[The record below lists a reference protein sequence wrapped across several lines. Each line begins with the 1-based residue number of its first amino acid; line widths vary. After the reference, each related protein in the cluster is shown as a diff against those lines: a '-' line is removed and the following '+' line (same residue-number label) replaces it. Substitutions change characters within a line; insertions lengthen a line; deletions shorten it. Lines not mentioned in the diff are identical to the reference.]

1 MKRYNITVGAT
12 ILRTT
17 IYMVGGAL
25 PAFGLALLSLILM
38 GSGQVFY
45 VLLSTFAWLGTCGL
59 VLAALNRPTTTESRR
74 RLAITVIL
82 MMGLLAMS
90 PLLLDFFKYFNDEL
104 WINWVILG
112 PTLLALHYMWEVARI
127 SCSGK

>member
-1 MKRYNITVGAT
+1 MKRYHITVGAT

-17 IYMVGGAL
+17 IYIVGGAL

-45 VLLSTFAWLGTCGL
+45 VLLSTLAWLGTCGL

-74 RLAITVIL
+74 RLAITVMLIL
-82 MMGLLAMS
+82 GLLAMS
-90 PLLLDFFKYFNDEL
+90 PLLLEFFKYFNDEL

-112 PTLLALHYMWEVARI
+112 PTLVALHYMWQIARI
-127 SCSGK
+127 RCFCK

>member
-17 IYMVGGAL
+17 IYMVGGVL

-74 RLAITVIL
+74 RLAITVML

-90 PLLLDFFKYFNDEL
+90 PLLLEFFKYFNDEL